1 MQKRLPERPEGD
13 GQRPAGG
20 KPRRRCG
27 DKRFVELRAREEQML
42 LPRSL
47 EEMVAPDDPVR
58 AVAEVRAAVDMTRFE
73 EAYRG
78 GGRPA

>member
-1 MQKRLPERPEGD
+1 MRSAEATDGK
-13 GQRPAGG
+13 GQRPAEG

-27 DKRFVELRAREEQML
+27 GKRFVELRAREEQML
-42 LPRSL
+42 LRRSL
-47 EEMVAPDDPVR
+47 EEMVVPDDPVR
-58 AVAEVRAAVDMTRFE
+58 AVAEVRTAVDMTRFE